1 MITQKEE
8 PGTALEA
15 ALDLAI
21 DLATAIDPDDGW
33 RRDGPI
39 DDADRLGRL
48 IEQAGRAVRDPRHE
62 TAALAAA
69 AMRWS
74 EDIDGR
80 DIPQR
85 VRRLARDVDA
95 DDVSRDRL
103 RTANRLLLQIAR
115 AGLLLIGRPDG
126 TPSLPS
132 DRTFAMSD
140 VAVIAI
146 RWLAI
151 EIEAAPAAATPA
163 RRDPVELAAEEIL
176 CALETDP
183 AARAL
188 DMDTR
193 VDVALAAAGRLHGTG
208 WLTPPEEA
216 GKR

>member
-74 EDIDGR
+74 KI
-80 DIPQR
+80 
-85 VRRLARDVDA
+85 VL
-95 DDVSRDRL
+95 S
-103 RTANRLLLQIAR
+103 
-115 AGLLLIGRPDG
+115 
-126 TPSLPS
+126 
-132 DRTFAMSD
+132 
-140 VAVIAI
+140 
-146 RWLAI
+146 
-151 EIEAAPAAATPA
+151 
-163 RRDPVELAAEEIL
+163 
-176 CALETDP
+176 
-183 AARAL
+183 
-188 DMDTR
+188 
-193 VDVALAAAGRLHGTG
+193 TG
-208 WLTPPEEA
+208 A
-216 GKR
+216 K